1 MRTEIDYI
9 AFVLAYDLM
18 HDDFAESEHGE
29 CDLVYEKCLEIAK
42 DFYKSEFN
50 NPNRDLYSC
59 LEEYV
64 NYLRRR
70 KAEKEYMEWC
80 MKMNAYSEED
90 YCEEENER
98 REIEDEVRLY
108 MLENEEDE
116 DEYDEEYEEDET
128 ENENPLGM
136 LGGFGWGVVFSGDTP
151 EERAQD
157 VENFKAFLKST
168 GLDKICSVDNIN
180 PL

>member
-18 HDDFAESEHGE
+18 HEDFENGDYPE
-29 CDLVYEKCLEIAK
+29 CDNVYEKCLEIAK

-50 NPNRDLYSC
+50 NPDCDLYSC
-59 LEEYV
+59 LQKYV
-64 NYLRRR
+64 DYLRERE
-70 KAEKEYMEWC
+70 AEKEYAEW
-80 MKMNAYSEED
+80 
-90 YCEEENER
+90 EEEMQT
-98 REIEDEVRLY
+98 Y
-108 MLENEEDE
+108 MLEDEDEDEDDYEDEEDE
-116 DEYDEEYEEDET
+116 D

-157 VENFKAFLKST
+157 IENFKTFLKET
-168 GLDKICSVDNIN
+168 GLDKICSMSNSN